1 LATFLDLLGT
11 FSLDGTAVTNGVLT
25 IPLSGTS
32 LDRLQPGSA
41 APRLSGFIA
50 GAENALAHAALLPL
64 VDIPIASGTPSVC
77 NPIVLYGPHG
87 SGKTHLACGLADRWR
102 ERFPRAAVACLSAV
116 EFARQ
121 YAGALDDGRLDA
133 WREEIRRTDLFI
145 LEDLGQITGKQ
156 PAQLELVH
164 TLDALLDRE
173 ALIVVTARTLPNH
186 WTTLLPALRSRLSA
200 ALTVPLSYPERATRR
215 VILEQLA
222 EARHLPLSG
231 RALDGLVDGV
241 TGGVPLL
248 GSAILELELSARLDG
263 ESIDQARVKKLVA
276 ERDTAAEPSLRDIA
290 RLTAKYFGLKLSD
303 LKGPHRQRSLVAG
316 RCVAMFLARELTACS
331 LSEIGEFF
339 GGRDHTTVLHGCR
352 RTEQLLKRDTA
363 VRQAI
368 ADVKKMLAA
377 T

>member
-1 LATFLDLLGT
+1 
-11 FSLDGTAVTNGVLT
+11 LT
-25 IPLSGTS
+25 IPLSGTALDRQSPGGAPSRPLGS
-32 LDRLQPGSA
+32 LDE
-41 APRLSGFIA
+41 FVA
-50 GAENALAHAALLPL
+50 GEENALAHVALAPL
-64 VDIPIASGTPSVC
+64 LNGVPTDL
-77 NPIVLYGPHG
+77 NPLLLYGPHG
-87 SGKTHLACGLADRWR
+87 CGKTHLACGLADRWR
-102 ERFPRAAVACLSAV
+102 EQFPDAAVECLTAA

-121 YAGALDDGRLDA
+121 YAAALNDGRLDA
-133 WREEIRRTDLFI
+133 WREEIRRADLFI
-145 LEDLGQITGKQ
+145 LEELGQLTGKQ

-186 WTTLLPALRSRLSA
+186 WTTLLAALRSRLSA
-200 ALTVPLSYPERATRR
+200 ALSVPLAYPERATRR
-215 VILEQLA
+215 AILEQLA
-222 EARHLPLSG
+222 EARRLPLSG
-231 RALDGLVDGV
+231 RVLDGLADGV

-248 GSAILELELSARLDG
+248 ASAILELELSARLDG
-263 ESIDQARVKKLVA
+263 EAIDPARVKKLVA
-276 ERDTAAEPSLRDIA
+276 DRETGTAPSLRDIA

-316 RCVAMFLARELTACS
+316 RCVAMYLARDLTSCS
-331 LSEIGEFF
+331 LGEIGEFF

-377 T
+377 A